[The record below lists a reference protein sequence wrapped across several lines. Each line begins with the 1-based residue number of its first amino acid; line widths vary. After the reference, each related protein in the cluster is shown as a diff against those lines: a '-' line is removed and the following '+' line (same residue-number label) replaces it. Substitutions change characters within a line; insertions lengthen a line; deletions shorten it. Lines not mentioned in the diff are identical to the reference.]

1 MGKGHLKRLKI
12 ENYFRK
18 GKEVFMKN
26 LRFEELGLS
35 PEMKKAISIMGFEE
49 ATPIQSMAIP
59 KILEGKDVVG
69 QAQTG
74 TGKTF
79 AYAMPAVEMLE
90 MDNRN
95 LQVLVLCPTRELG
108 VQVSEE
114 FKKILKYK
122 KATVLAVYGGQ
133 PIDRQIKA
141 LKRGVQI
148 VVGTPGRI
156 MDHMRR
162 KTIKFDDVK
171 MVVLDEADEML
182 NMGFIDDI
190 KLILGKV
197 PNERQT
203 ALFSATVPKPI
214 LDLSKKF
221 QNNPVRIKIPSKE
234 LTVESIE
241 QVYFKVRGKDKM
253 ALLSRLL
260 GMYSPQRSMVFC
272 NTKKIVDELVSVLKT
287 RGYSADAIHG
297 DLRQAQRNR
306 VLNDFKN
313 GSVKI
318 LVATDVAARGLDIA
332 NVEIVFNYDVPQYDE
347 FYIHRIGR
355 TGRMGKSGMA
365 LTFVSGRDSYK
376 LKAIEKYAKTNI
388 RHSDI
393 PSIRD
398 VERNSMKKTIDM
410 IKETISGGELNKYVR
425 VVNDMIEDNF
435 SATDIAAAL
444 LKMNKELSGGGNS
457 SNYDEKIEIVR
468 DRKDSRDSRKFRN
481 DRSKER
487 KSFRDRDINS
497 RRSNGKMTKVLVN
510 IGRDHNISP
519 KDIVGSIANE
529 TGIPGRSIGAI
540 EIHENHTV
548 VEIKK
553 ELVKDVLKIMQG
565 NQIRGNIVS
574 VKMAKK

>member
-1 MGKGHLKRLKI
+1 
-12 ENYFRK
+12 
-18 GKEVFMKN
+18 MKN
-26 LRFEELGLS
+26 LRFEEMGLS
-35 PEMKKAISIMGFEE
+35 PEMKKAISTLGFNE

-59 KILEGKDVVG
+59 KMLEGRDVVG

-79 AYAMPAVEMLE
+79 AYAVPAVEMLE
-90 MDNRN
+90 EGNRN

-108 VQVSEE
+108 VQVSKE
-114 FKKILKYK
+114 FEKILRYK

-162 KTIKFDDVK
+162 KTIKLNNVK

-190 KLILGKV
+190 KLILSQA
-197 PNERQT
+197 PDERQT
-203 ALFSATVPKPI
+203 ALFSATVPRPI
-214 LDLSKKF
+214 LELTKKF
-221 QNNPVRIKIPSKE
+221 QNNPEHIKIPSKE

-241 QVYFKVRGKDKM
+241 QVYFKVRGKDKI

-260 GMYSPQRSMVFC
+260 GMYNPQRSIVFC
-272 NTKKIVDELVSVLKT
+272 NTKKSVDELVSELKM

-297 DLRQAQRNR
+297 DLRQAQRSR
-306 VLNDFKN
+306 VLGDFKN
-313 GSVKI
+313 GSVRI
-318 LVATDVAARGLDIA
+318 LIATDVAARGLDIE

-347 FYIHRIGR
+347 YYIHRIGR

-376 LKAIEKYAKTNI
+376 LKEIEKYAKTSI

-393 PSIRD
+393 PSMRD
-398 VERNSMKKTIDM
+398 VERNSMKKVVEK
-410 IKETISGGELNKYVR
+410 IKETINQGDLNKYTKVI
-425 VVNDMIEDNF
+425 NDMIENNF
-435 SATDIAAAL
+435 SSLDIASAL
-444 LKMNKELSGGGNS
+444 LKMNKELSGGSS
-457 SNYDEKIEIVR
+457 SNYDEKIEIVK
-468 DRKDSRDSRKFRN
+468 DRKDSRDSRRFRN
-481 DRSKER
+481 NGSRGR
-487 KSFRDRDINS
+487 KFNSRDRNVNS
-497 RRSNGKMTKVLVN
+497 RRRSDGKMAKLSVN
-510 IGRDHNISP
+510 IGKDHNISP
-519 KDIVGSIANE
+519 RDIVGSIANE
-529 TGIPGRSIGAI
+529 AGISGSSIGAI

-553 ELVKDVLKIMQG
+553 DLVKDVLKIMEG
-565 NQIRGNIVS
+565 NQIRGNTVS
-574 VKMAKK
+574 VKMARK